1 MRNNDNPPDAHSG
14 DVPALLEDTSR
25 AHIARFLPQA
35 IGKALESYHSF
46 MGQDVPDDA
55 KGFSAH
61 HTAAK
66 VAIAHIDLLLKLARW
81 ADVAQRETIRSSAQ
95 EAMLAAMIRDGETVL
110 AQYQAR
116 QELWEQEGEEDE

>member
-1 MRNNDNPPDAHSG
+1 MRDDIHDPSMAAA
-14 DVPALLEDTSR
+14 VLLEDAGR
-25 AHIARFLPQA
+25 VQIARFLPQA
-35 IGKALESYHSF
+35 IGKTLESYHLF
-46 MGQDVPDDA
+46 MGQDVPEDA

-61 HTAAK
+61 HSAAK

-81 ADVAQRETIRSSAQ
+81 ADLPQAETSRASAQ

-110 AQYQAR
+110 ASHQAR